1 MPSLFVAS
9 KSVTAG
15 EDEIVH
21 LHLRTNPEDASLKD
35 ILERILTG
43 VIVFEPLARLM
54 LIKTDLKSDAT
65 RVVVAPER
73 RHQPFIVPRR

>member
-1 MPSLFVAS
+1 M
-9 KSVTAG
+9 
-15 EDEIVH
+15 H
-21 LHLRTNPEDASLKD
+21 LHLRTKTEDASLRE

-43 VIVFEPLARLM
+43 VIVFDPLARL
-54 LIKTDLKSDAT
+54 LLTITDLTSAAT

>member
-1 MPSLFVAS
+1 M
-9 KSVTAG
+9 
-15 EDEIVH
+15 H
-21 LHLRTNPEDASLKD
+21 LHLRTKTEDAGLKE

-43 VIVFEPLARLM
+43 VIVFDPSVRL
-54 LIKTDLKSDAT
+54 LLTITDLTSAAT